1 MSCELSLS
9 LLEQLAEFVVAG
21 EFRERIIVLTDP
33 DDLTGRTRNVYE
45 DIDQDGGTT
54 SDRMAVLTL
63 YPENSKGA
71 SKGIDGAGQVVLTH
85 ARALQDIRK
94 MLLQGYQLTEIKK
107 D

>member
-1 MSCELSLS
+1 MSCDLS
-9 LLEQLAEFVVAG
+9 LLEQLADFFAAG

-45 DIDQDGGTT
+45 DIDQEGGTA
-54 SDRMAVLTL
+54 SDRMVVLTL
-63 YPENSKGA
+63 YPENAMGA
-71 SKGIDGAGQVVLTH
+71 SKGIDGVGQTILTH